1 MQMPQDDTI
10 NMQMSQDN
18 NNLKEWQ
25 DTPDLSAVAS
35 EINRKNKEEMI
46 LSDGDEKLWMAKVTN
61 LSAYIDAKFACN
73 LNQ

>member
-1 MQMPQDDTI
+1 
-10 NMQMSQDN
+10 
-18 NNLKEWQ
+18 
-25 DTPDLSAVAS
+25 
-35 EINRKNKEEMI
+35 MI